1 MRVCVTGSSGLI
13 GSALVRRLEADGH
26 EVVRL
31 IRTGSGRPEPGT
43 ATWDPAAG
51 VVEPSA
57 LEGTEAV
64 VHLAGAGIG
73 DRRWSEAYK
82 RTLLRSRVDGT
93 TTIAQAVAARGR
105 EAPALISGSAIGY
118 YGTDRGDAVLTE
130 DDPPGTDFLARL
142 CVEWE
147 GATAPAR
154 QAGARVVHLR
164 TGLVLSAAGGVLAKQ
179 LPLFRFGVGGRL
191 GSGRQYQ
198 SWISRHDEVA
208 AIVHAIHDSSLS
220 GPLNLTAP
228 DSVTNARLATAIG
241 RALHRPSALSVPA
254 PAMRLVFGR
263 EMADETVLA
272 GQRVAPAR
280 LLGSGFHF
288 AHTDLT
294 DALRAALADR
304 AK

>member
-1 MRVCVTGSSGLI
+1 MKVCVTGSGGLI
-13 GSALVRRLEADGH
+13 GSALVRRLETDGH
-26 EVVRL
+26 QVVRL
-31 IRTGSGRPEPGT
+31 VRTGSGPPAPGT
-43 ATWDPAAG
+43 ATWDPSTG

-57 LEGTEAV
+57 LDRTGAV

-73 DRRWSEAYK
+73 DRRWSESYK

-93 TTIAQAVAARGR
+93 TTIAQAVAGRGR

-118 YGTDRGDAVLTE
+118 YGNDRGDTVLTE
-130 DDPPGTDFLARL
+130 DDAPGTDFLARL

-147 GATAPAR
+147 SATAPAR

-164 TGLVLSAAGGVLAKQ
+164 TGLVLSAAGGVLARQ
-179 LPLFRFGVGGRL
+179 LPLFRLGVGGRL
-191 GSGRQYQ
+191 GAGRQYQ
-198 SWISRHDEVA
+198 SWITRHDEVA
-208 AIVHAIHDSSLS
+208 AIVHALNDDSLS

-228 DSVTNARLATAIG
+228 GAVTNAEMASAIG
-241 RALHRPSALSVPA
+241 QALRRPSFLSVPA
-254 PAMRLVFGR
+254 PAMRLAFGR

-272 GQRVAPAR
+272 GQRVIPAR
-280 LLGSGFHF
+280 LQASGFHF
-288 AHTDLT
+288 AHADLR